1 MKLPLVVETNSHIC
15 IVKQNTGM
23 LYVSLIN
30 QDKSRLSQE
39 FKDFETIVRLFV
51 QGQITATQEI
61 NHYKVSLITCKLC
74 SAFYTCDVSGS
85 RNHPFSCKLC
95 HVVNF
100 VSTGYIQNLHCDRSV
115 QYLTYILSLKQPNKV
130 YISEFTCVYD
140 YKTNKNPLKRH
151 GNNMSW
157 NISNAIFK
165 M

>member
-1 MKLPLVVETNSHIC
+1 M
-15 IVKQNTGM
+15 
-23 LYVSLIN
+23 
-30 QDKSRLSQE
+30 
-39 FKDFETIVRLFV
+39 
-51 QGQITATQEI
+51 
-61 NHYKVSLITCKLC
+61 ITCKLC
-74 SAFYTCDVSGS
+74 SAFYTCDVSDS

-165 M
+165 MWMFTKLQLDNSNKREWWSYKQDTELKLGTRFFLHIESWIENTLI

>member
-1 MKLPLVVETNSHIC
+1 MS
-15 IVKQNTGM
+15 
-23 LYVSLIN
+23 
-30 QDKSRLSQE
+30 D
-39 FKDFETIVRLFV
+39 
-51 QGQITATQEI
+51 
-61 NHYKVSLITCKLC
+61 
-74 SAFYTCDVSGS
+74 S

-115 QYLTYILSLKQPNKV
+115 QHLTYILSLKQPNKV

-157 NISNAIFK
+157 NISNAIFNHVSDGVINK
-165 M
+165 IQSSNSGHVFLHIES

>member
-1 MKLPLVVETNSHIC
+1 M
-15 IVKQNTGM
+15 
-23 LYVSLIN
+23 
-30 QDKSRLSQE
+30 
-39 FKDFETIVRLFV
+39 
-51 QGQITATQEI
+51 
-61 NHYKVSLITCKLC
+61 ITCKLC
-74 SAFYTCDVSGS
+74 SAFYTCDVSYS

-140 YKTNKNPLKRH
+140 YKTNKNPLMRH

-165 M
+165 MWMFTKLQLDNSNNQKSYKQDTELKLGTRFFTYWKLNRKYTHLNKAWSVLNYICSWC